1 MSKRSCASSGE
12 RCKRVFANGRWLNG
26 RLIYPNRSASG
37 KCMKENHACMNFP
50 LSLST
55 EGAPVYEQKKLRQQR
70 RAL

>member
-37 KCMKENHACMNFP
+37 KCMEENHATFLAP
-50 LSLST
+50 ST
-55 EGAPVYEQKKLRQQR
+55 RNKSGKQSKEEPKPGA
-70 RAL
+70 AA